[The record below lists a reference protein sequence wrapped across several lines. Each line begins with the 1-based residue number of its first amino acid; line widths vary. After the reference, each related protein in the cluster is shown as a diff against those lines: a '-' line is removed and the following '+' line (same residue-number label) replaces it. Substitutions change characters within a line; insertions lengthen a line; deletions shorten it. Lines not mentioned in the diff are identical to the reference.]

1 MLQQITP
8 IPAMPLGQ
16 FQFFNIGTPE
26 MIVIMI
32 VALLVF
38 GPRKL
43 PEIGRQIGGAMRE
56 FKKFSSDVQDTFNLR
71 DHLDVDRHLS
81 NTNASYDNTYHQYDS
96 YGEEINTPPT
106 EYPALDQYGLD
117 ATPDIATDVAP
128 NLDAEPVAKPKRTRK
143 AKVASIESV
152 EGNGDISVT
161 NMLATEITDAP
172 EKIVKKR
179 APRAKKVVDST
190 ENTEVFETTEI

>member
-1 MLQQITP
+1 MLQQIIP
-8 IPAMPLGQ
+8 FPAMPLGQ
-16 FQFFNIGTPE
+16 FQLFNIGTPE

-81 NTNASYDNTYHQYDS
+81 NTNSAYDHTYHQYDS
-96 YGEEINTPPT
+96 YGAEINSPPT

-117 ATPDIATDVAP
+117 EHVAVVETPEVVET
-128 NLDAEPVAKPKRTRK
+128 AETTKSKRTRK
-143 AKVASIESV
+143 AKATSVAVASGE
-152 EGNGDISVT
+152 GDINV
-161 NMLATEITDAP
+161 LATEITDMP
-172 EKIVKKR
+172 EKVVKKR
-179 APRAKKVVDST
+179 APRVKKV
-190 ENTEVFETTEI
+190 TEVVAATEVAETTEI